1 MTMRLFAL
9 LTAAFLLLAGPPAR
23 AEVQYP
29 LTVTDALGRKV
40 TIPAEPKAVLLGTG
54 LDLVA
59 LSLIHPDPVSL
70 LAGWAGDMKGDTSGM
85 YAQFR
90 EKFPKIE
97 DVPVIGDGITVS
109 FEALL
114 SLNADLAILANWQ
127 ADTDTG
133 RQAIAF
139 LEQAGVPVVVVDFNS
154 DALKNT
160 APSMRFLGRILNR
173 EEQAN
178 AFADFYEARL
188 KRIRDRIAAHPEP
201 GPTVF
206 MDGLPNPE
214 KCCFAYGTGGLGEF
228 LAITGSRNIAEALP
242 KQGGTVSA
250 EFIVAANPDVYIAT
264 ALPDG
269 AYTSVAIGPGVDPAT
284 ARETL
289 ARAVE
294 SPHLASLKAVKE
306 ERVYGLW
313 NFFNAVPLNVLAAEV
328 FAHWLRPDIFA
339 DVDPDATMKEINER
353 FAAVP
358 FDGAY
363 WISLKAN

>member
-1 MTMRLFAL
+1 MRLLAFIA
-9 LTAAFLLLAGPPAR
+9 AAFLLAASLPAR
-23 AEVQYP
+23 AEEHYP
-29 LTVTDALGRKV
+29 RTVTDSFGRAV
-40 TIPAEPKAVLLGTG
+40 TIPTEPKAILLGTG

-59 LSLIHPDPVSL
+59 LSLIHPDPVRL
-70 LAGWAGDMKGDTSGM
+70 LAGWAGDMKGDKSGI
-85 YAQFR
+85 YARFR
-90 EKFPKIE
+90 EKFPAIE

-127 ADTDTG
+127 ADTDAG
-133 RQAIAF
+133 KQAIAF

-160 APSMRFLGRILNR
+160 APNMRFLGKILNR

-178 AFADFYEARL
+178 AFADFYEARVQH
-188 KRIRDRIAAHPEP
+188 IRDLVSAHPEP
-201 GPTVF
+201 GPTVV

-214 KCCFAYGTGGLGEF
+214 KCCFAFGTGGLGEF
-228 LAITGSRNIAEALP
+228 IAITGSRNIAEALP

-250 EFIVAANPDVYIAT
+250 EFIIAADPDVYIAT

-269 AYTSVAIGPGVDPAT
+269 AYTSFSVGPGVDPQV
-284 ARETL
+284 ARDSL
-289 ARAVE
+289 ARIVA
-294 SPHLASLKAVKE
+294 SPHLANLRAVRE
-306 ERVYGLW
+306 GRVHGLW

-328 FAHWLRPDIFA
+328 FAQWLRPEIFTGI
-339 DVDPDATMKEINER
+339 DPDATLKEINAR

-363 WISLKAN
+363 WISLKGN